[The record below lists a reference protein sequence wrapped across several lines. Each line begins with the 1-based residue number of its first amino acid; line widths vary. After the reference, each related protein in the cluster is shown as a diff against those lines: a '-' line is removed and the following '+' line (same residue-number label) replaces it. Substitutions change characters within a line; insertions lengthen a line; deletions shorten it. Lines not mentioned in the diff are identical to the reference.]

1 MNICKLFSKIT
12 GNKSCQLFDDILGYK
27 DVKRLVRMALD
38 STHQSTYTSFRPACI
53 SQNYVFRILE

>member
-12 GNKSCQLFDDILGYK
+12 ESKTGAFFNDIISYN

-38 STHQSTYTSFRPACI
+38 SDEQSPILLQAHQHQPRQCS
-53 SQNYVFRILE
+53 